1 MPWRTN
7 VVAALYV
14 AGLATSVVTPVTA
27 HHSHANY
34 DITTWTVMEGT
45 VKQLV
50 LMAPHSIVYLDV
62 KDEKGAVATWA
73 LEATNLRTILNNGVK
88 REDVRPGDSV
98 KVRCHLLRD
107 GAKGC
112 LLGFVT
118 PAHGDPARGHGVE
131 REWD

>member
-1 MPWRTN
+1 MPWRTA
-7 VVAALYV
+7 VVAILCV
-14 AGLATSVVTPVTA
+14 AGLGAPLAA

-34 DITTWTVMEGT
+34 DVTTWTVMEGT

-50 LMAPHSIVYLDV
+50 LMAPHSIVYLEV
-62 KDEKGAVATWA
+62 KDENGTVAMWA
-73 LEATNLRTILNNGVK
+73 LEATNQRGILNNGVK
-88 REDVRPGDSV
+88 REDVKPGDPV

-118 PAHGDPARGHGVE
+118 PMHGDSARGHGIE
-131 REWD
+131 LEWD

>member
-1 MPWRTN
+1 MPWRTA
-7 VVAALYV
+7 VVAFLCV
-14 AGLATSVVTPVTA
+14 AGFAAEIATLSA

-34 DITTWTVMEGT
+34 DVTTWTVLEGT

-50 LMAPHSIVYLDV
+50 LMAPHSIVYLEV
-62 KDEKGAVATWA
+62 KDEKGTVATWA
-73 LEATNLRTILNNGVK
+73 LEATNQRGILNNGVK
-88 REDVRPGDSV
+88 REDVKPGDLV

-118 PAHGDPARGHGVE
+118 PMHGDAARGHGIE
-131 REWD
+131 IEWD

>member
-1 MPWRTN
+1 MSWRIAA
-7 VVAALYV
+7 VVTFGV
-14 AGLATSVVTPVTA
+14 AGLAVPLVA

-34 DITTWTVMEGT
+34 DVTTWTVMEGT

-62 KDEKGAVATWA
+62 QDEKGGVTTWA
-73 LEATNLRTILNNGVK
+73 LEATNQRGILNNGVK
-88 REDVRPGDSV
+88 REDVQPGDHIE
-98 KVRCHLLRD
+98 VRCHLLRD

-118 PAHGDPARGHGVE
+118 PMHGDAARGNGVE
-131 REWD
+131 LEWD